1 MDALYHWLLAL
12 LLAYELDGVARREWR
27 RLYVLRGTPEATA
40 RPCFIAPHRPLAA
53 AIVGA
58 ACLALGRVA

>member
-27 RLYVLRGTPEATA
+27 RLHVLCGTPEATA
-40 RPCFIAPHRPLAA
+40 RPCFMALHRPLAA

-58 ACLALGRVA
+58 AYLALGRVA